1 MTASSLLL
9 PKSARY
15 IPRRKKSTTA
25 LDWCRWA
32 FCLCTTKWRGARVS
46 CWRGSCLASGALR
59 RMRQAEVI
67 PAVEPLARLSLA
79 NLELDEPVTV
89 RDNLHLYLIDQQI
102 DIQPL
107 NAAALM
113 RALNLPAL
121 KNLTPLDA

>member
-1 MTASSLLL
+1 
-9 PKSARY
+9 
-15 IPRRKKSTTA
+15 
-25 LDWCRWA
+25 
-32 FCLCTTKWRGARVS
+32 
-46 CWRGSCLASGALR
+46 
-59 RMRQAEVI
+59 MRQAEVI

>member
-1 MTASSLLL
+1 M
-9 PKSARY
+9 
-15 IPRRKKSTTA
+15 
-25 LDWCRWA
+25 
-32 FCLCTTKWRGARVS
+32 
-46 CWRGSCLASGALR
+46 
-59 RMRQAEVI
+59 
-67 PAVEPLARLSLA
+67 SLA